1 MCPSR
6 RSITRKSGICGSM
19 AVFSAIAFPVAICRP
34 RCSTGPAWELTGMTL
49 VSLMPQ
55 SSASAYDI
63 PYSFSRGS
71 SQWPVFVVS
80 GDLQPLGAL
89 SEAELMETMCVI
101 SFWSAFPDGILFTE

>member
-1 MCPSR
+1 MVLWPLFLQLHSLLLFADSC
-6 RSITRKSGICGSM
+6 
-19 AVFSAIAFPVAICRP
+19 P

-101 SFWSAFPDGILFTE
+101 SLWSAFPDGILLTE